1 MTATALTTC
10 LPDADSAGSFAA
22 PQSSVEPDFRGADG
36 VEPAVG
42 VNQHGPAAVE
52 NGSDDRA
59 SVDKISELHS
69 RLGNACMIQG
79 DLEGAAANYKAAL
92 RLAPQLTSCWCNLG
106 NVRLKTG
113 RAQDAVALYVQ
124 ALTQNPAHW
133 PSRTNLVHALIA
145 TKQYLLAKV
154 LLMELLEERPQ
165 DLKIR
170 HQLGKL
176 HFELNESEQALE
188 CFQQAVVLNPDDYES
203 IYWIGGIRQKM
214 GQLEAAEAAYA
225 KAARLQPLISRPA
238 AKTPADFRVLA
249 LFAPFAGNLPTEYLF
264 RDAPYDTDTLALFA
278 SGQYDVDLLKQ
289 DVQVVVNLISDA
301 DQADALLPLAAD
313 LVGRLGRPIINDPRK
328 IQLTTRD
335 TVAGLLEGIPNC
347 RVPKV
352 WRLKTGTDPS
362 IATVRAALPAT
373 CPILVRPVGTHGGD
387 DFEKIE
393 GPAELAALLAQPTD
407 TDRYLIE
414 HIDYRSTDG
423 YFRKYRFIF
432 VDDQILPYHLAIAND
447 WKVHHD
453 STDMAGHRWMQQEEE
468 AFLCD
473 PAAVFNAGHYQVLH
487 AIQQCI
493 GLEYFG
499 VDCGLDRAGNLV
511 VFEANAS
518 MLVHDGNEE
527 FPYKTPFVHRIKQA
541 FDEMLRKFALL
552 TASVEPL
559 SLARSG

>member
-1 MTATALTTC
+1 M
-10 LPDADSAGSFAA
+10 
-22 PQSSVEPDFRGADG
+22 EPDFCAADG
-36 VEPAVG
+36 AEHVAAIDPH
-42 VNQHGPAAVE
+42 NAAVVD
-52 NGSDDRA
+52 NGSHDRA
-59 SVDKISELHS
+59 SIDKISELHS
-69 RLGNACMIQG
+69 RLGNACMIQN
-79 DLEGAAANYKAAL
+79 DLDGAAANYKAAL
-92 RLAPQLTSCWCNLG
+92 RLAPHLTSCWCNLG
-106 NVRLKTG
+106 NVHLRTG

-124 ALTQNPAHW
+124 ALTLNPAHW

-145 TKQYLLAKV
+145 TRQYLLAKV
-154 LLMELLEERPQ
+154 LLMELVEERPQ
-165 DLKIR
+165 DIAIR
-170 HQLGKL
+170 NQLGKL
-176 HFELNESEQALE
+176 HFELNEIESALE
-188 CFQQAVVLNPDDYES
+188 CFQQAVALDPHNAES

-214 GQLEAAEAAYA
+214 GEIEAAEAAYA
-225 KAARLQPLISRPA
+225 EAARLQPLIRRPA
-238 AKTPADFRVLA
+238 AKRPADFRVLA

-264 RDAPYDTDTLALFA
+264 KDPDYDTDTLALFA
-278 SGQYDVDLLKQ
+278 SRQYDAELLKQ

-328 IQLTTRD
+328 IQRTTRD
-335 TVAGLLEGIPNC
+335 MVAGLLEGIPNC

-352 WRLKTGTDPS
+352 WRQKTGADS
-362 IATVRAALPAT
+362 QVATVHAALPAS

-387 DFEKIE
+387 DLAKIE

-414 HIDYRSTDG
+414 YIDYRSPDG

-453 STDMAGHRWMQQEEE
+453 STDMADHRWMQQEEE
-468 AFLCD
+468 RFLCN
-473 PAAVFNAGHYQVLH
+473 PAAIFNAGHYQVLR

-499 VDCGLDRAGNLV
+499 IDCGLDQAGNLV

-518 MLVHDGNEE
+518 MLVHDDNAE
-527 FPYKTPFVHRIKQA
+527 FPYKTPFVHRIKRA
-541 FDEMLRKFALL
+541 FDEMLRKFAQL
-552 TASVEPL
+552 TAAAAPL
-559 SLARSG
+559 GLAPTR